1 MGTSVNLGRLTER
14 YKKLMEK
21 KTRGFALFVDFK
33 SAYNTVLHSKLFKRL
48 KKVLSP
54 QEIDLIRTLYSRQT
68 ISIGD
73 HEFTPNCGVAPGS
86 LISPGLFNIYVEP
99 LYQKIEK
106 EGISGEGIL
115 AYADDLLIICSSL
128 EQLQR
133 VIKCIKKWC
142 TKNNIQLNEKKS
154 GILELLPRMGNYRPR
169 YKNIDTMEGIPF
181 TTSYKYLGTWITSK
195 MSMKPQ
201 LDHIRKKTDFIVN
214 KLYPLLNEVSLSYR
228 INLWTILLR
237 PLFDQLAQL
246 YTIEKAKS
254 NLLKAERIY
263 KYSFKRFTLLTKR
276 TPDALIYELTG
287 VTLQDR
293 ANSITTNAE
302 RKWHD

>member
-1 MGTSVNLGRLTER
+1 
-14 YKKLMEK
+14 
-21 KTRGFALFVDFK
+21 
-33 SAYNTVLHSKLFKRL
+33 
-48 KKVLSP
+48 
-54 QEIDLIRTLYSRQT
+54 
-68 ISIGD
+68 
-73 HEFTPNCGVAPGS
+73 
-86 LISPGLFNIYVEP
+86 
-99 LYQKIEK
+99 
-106 EGISGEGIL
+106 
-115 AYADDLLIICSSL
+115 
-128 EQLQR
+128 
-133 VIKCIKKWC
+133 
-142 TKNNIQLNEKKS
+142 
-154 GILELLPRMGNYRPR
+154 
-169 YKNIDTMEGIPF
+169 MEGIPF

-201 LDHIRKKTDFIVN
+201 LDHIKKKTDFIVN

-293 ANSITTNAE
+293 ANSITTNAK
-302 RKWHD
+302 RKWHERLGTDYLWRDATTSSPIKPDIFLPKEVQTFINLTRSMFKFHRSSVLNPQHLNKSHQEKIPEYKDILITFRNFISYKITINKKNRRIKIIDRSMSMRKGKIFIDNLISCVMKYVVTNS